1 MAGVTVIRTMEVEAM
16 NFKKN
21 LKSKI
26 RLDGLLQRVLNTIR
40 EPPEE
45 SSVDKELTREILKT
59 TDFKYKKI
67 GNLEFYMRPMESE
80 IMEILV
86 LENELPIYHT
96 TLGDLTLRKNP
107 HWQDLVSIRNLRKIM
122 NDQDVLAS
130 KGRESLKRL
139 YENALGRLDLTYTED
154 DIESLVI
161 DAQLGIEQRSV
172 KRVRE
177 SLDLFFGLLGFE
189 PVLFKVIRPEVHMF
203 GRPVSEREGVPLFEH
218 LVVFNEATLS
228 LGLRR
233 GAFSPINDLHLD
245 WVIRYSDGMAEAD
258 LHGTEVLEFLA
269 EMALSQ
275 KPLVREMFIEWRP
288 GPSDARSTNAEAG
301 MRG

>member
-1 MAGVTVIRTMEVEAM
+1 M

-26 RLDGLLQRVLNTIR
+26 RLDRLLQRVLNTVR
-40 EPPEE
+40 EPPAERV
-45 SSVDKELTREILKT
+45 VDKDLTREILKM

-67 GNLEFYMRPMESE
+67 GNLDLYLRPKERE

-86 LENELPIYHT
+86 LENKLPIYHT

-107 HWQDLVSIRNLRKIM
+107 HWQDLVSIRNLRRIM

-130 KGRESLKRL
+130 KGKESLKRL
-139 YENALGRLDLTYTED
+139 YENALERLDLTYTEE

-161 DAQLGIEQRSV
+161 DAQLGMEQRSV

-177 SLDLFFGLLGFE
+177 SLNLFFGLLGFK
-189 PVLFKVIRPEVHMF
+189 PVLFKVLRPELHMF
-203 GRPVSEREGVPLFEH
+203 GRPMAIREGVVFEH
-218 LVVFNEATLS
+218 LILFNEATLS
-228 LGLRR
+228 LGLKR
-233 GAFSPINDLHLD
+233 GPFSPINDLHLD

-258 LHGTEVLEFLA
+258 LHGMEIFEFLA
-269 EMALSQ
+269 EMALAQ
-275 KPLVREMFIEWRP
+275 KLLRREMFIEWRP
-288 GPSDARSTNAEAG
+288 DLSDAPSTHAEAEMSG
-301 MRG
+301 